1 MTVNSQKPFNEKP
14 TLVFRS
20 GVLCC
25 MSVYT
30 CGVTSRWGEWG
41 ELMAFV
47 AHGHTFGKAV
57 LRQSAVTS
65 MQLTLANVVV
75 VPGMVPVLVL

>member
-1 MTVNSQKPFNEKP
+1 
-14 TLVFRS
+14 
-20 GVLCC
+20 
-25 MSVYT
+25 
-30 CGVTSRWGEWG
+30 
-41 ELMAFV
+41 MAFV